1 MLNGDAAAPKSVS
14 IDLNCDM
21 GEGMAT
27 DAAIFPFIS
36 SANIACGG
44 HAGDADTMRRTV
56 ELALQHGV
64 AIGAHPS
71 YPDRSNF
78 GRVDLLGVSL
88 RPVDLTGLLFEQLHR
103 LQSICREF
111 GTRLRHV
118 KPHGALYNRA
128 AVDVAVSTL
137 VVRAVAD
144 LDDSLLLYGLSGS
157 LLATVAE
164 TVGVRYVSEVFA
176 DRTYR
181 ADGTLTPR
189 SEPHALIVDGGVAV
203 AQVVRMVREGVV
215 MAGGAG
221 GPAGADDGAADAGGP
236 AGSHAAGRAG
246 LVPVPICAETV
257 CLHGDGAHAVEFAQL
272 IHGALTA
279 EGVRIAAPVG
289 GR

>member
-1 MLNGDAAAPKSVS
+1 MYDDRFRG

-21 GEGMAT
+21 GEGMAS
-27 DAAIFPFIS
+27 DGVIFPFIS

-71 YPDRSNF
+71 YPDRAGF
-78 GRVDLLGVSL
+78 GRVDLLGVSI
-88 RPVDLTGLLFEQLHR
+88 RPEDLAGLLFEQLHR

-111 GTRLRHV
+111 GVRLRHV

-128 AVDVAVSTL
+128 AVDVAVATL
-137 VVRAVAD
+137 VVRAIAD

-157 LLATVAE
+157 PLGAVAE
-164 TVGVRYVSEVFA
+164 TVGVRFVSEVFA

-189 SEPHALIVDGGVAV
+189 SEAGALIEDGAVAV
-203 AQVVRMVREGVV
+203 EQVLRMVREGVV
-215 MAGGAG
+215 QVGASS
-221 GPAGADDGAADAGGP
+221 GAEATVVTIRADT
-236 AGSHAAGRAG
+236 
-246 LVPVPICAETV
+246 I
-257 CLHGDGAHAVEFAQL
+257 CLHGDGS
-272 IHGALTA
+272 HGDGQDRGAAL
-279 EGVRIAAPVG
+279 
-289 GR
+289 

>member
-1 MLNGDAAAPKSVS
+1 MLNRGV

-44 HAGDADTMRRTV
+44 HAGDADTMRRSV

-71 YPDRSNF
+71 YPDRSSF

-88 RPVDLTGLLFEQLHR
+88 RPEDLAGLLFEQLHR

-111 GTRLRHV
+111 GARMQHV

-137 VVRAVAD
+137 IVRAISD

-157 LLATVAE
+157 LLGPVAE
-164 TVGVRYVSEVFA
+164 TMGIGFVSEVFA

-189 SEPHALIVDGGVAV
+189 SEGHALITDGGLAV

-215 MAGGAG
+215 LAVPAAGHGAGVNVAG
-221 GPAGADDGAADAGGP
+221 GPAEADGAGGT
-236 AGSHAAGRAG
+236 AG
-246 LVPVPICAETV
+246 LLRVPIRPETV
-257 CLHGDGAHAVEFAQL
+257 CLHGDGSHAVEFARL
-272 IHGALTA
+272 ILEALTM
-279 EGVRIAAPVG
+279 EGIRIAAPASASA
-289 GR
+289 RL

>member
-1 MLNGDAAAPKSVS
+1 MLSGS

-56 ELALQHGV
+56 ELAIQHGV

-71 YPDRSNF
+71 YPDRANF
-78 GRVDLLGVSL
+78 GRVDILGVSL
-88 RPVDLTGLLFEQLHR
+88 RPEDLTGLLFEQLHR
-103 LQSICREF
+103 LQSVCREF
-111 GTRLRHV
+111 GVRLRHV

-128 AVDVAVSTL
+128 AVDVAASML
-137 VVRAVAD
+137 IVRAVMD

-157 LLATVAE
+157 VLSSVAE
-164 TVGVRYVSEVFA
+164 TMGVTFVSEVFA

-181 ADGTLTPR
+181 PDGTLTPR
-189 SEPHALIVDGGVAV
+189 SQPGALISDGGNAV
-203 AQVVRMVREGVV
+203 AQVLRMVREGCVL
-215 MAGGAG
+215 AGE
-221 GPAGADDGAADAGGP
+221 P
-236 AGSHAAGRAG
+236 AGSDVDGRSGDRPPG
-246 LVPVPICAETV
+246 LVRVPILAETV
-257 CLHGDGAHAVEFAQL
+257 CLHGDGEHAVEFATL

-279 EGVRIAAPVG
+279 EGIRIEAPKVG
-289 GR
+289 T